1 MPLLVRNT
9 NLNQNISAVFF
20 CVCVFFFNIN
30 ATQEQVKEEKKG
42 RLKSKKFL

>member
-1 MPLLVRNT
+1 MPLPVRNT

-20 CVCVFFFNIN
+20 VFVCFFNIN
-30 ATQEQVKEEKKG
+30 AIQEQVKEEKKG

>member
-1 MPLLVRNT
+1 MPLSVRNT
-9 NLNQNISAVFF
+9 SLNQNISAVFF
-20 CVCVFFFNIN
+20 VFVFFFNIN